1 MEPSNQLKKRIAEY
15 AYGKTSLDDLYNW
28 YSNSFPNLA
37 TNFESQQLVAALE
50 SELLSLSRG
59 ASETDL
65 KENLKALLAAISH
78 VQQVTV
84 KFEMFANYSLLQTAG
99 NPSSSQ
105 EVKQYEFAT
114 STV

>member
-1 MEPSNQLKKRIAEY
+1 MEPSSQLKKRIAQY
-15 AYGKTSLDDLYNW
+15 AYGQTSLDDLYRW
-28 YSNSFPNLA
+28 YSDSFPNLA

-59 ASETDL
+59 ASESDL
-65 KENLKALLAAISH
+65 QENLKALLAAVSH

-84 KFEMFANYSLLQTAG
+84 KFEMFANYSLLQSTG

-105 EVKQYEFAT
+105 EVKQYEFVP
-114 STV
+114 SSV